1 MSLLFL
7 TTLPGII
14 YLIILRE
21 NLGINFNIE
30 KILLFFIFGLISCFF
45 ILPIEISIFKAFS
58 IKQDQFFLRSLIF
71 SFVEEMFQF
80 LSLILILKFYNNFK
94 IKNIVIAGV
103 TIGVGFLIIENHLY
117 VYEKTIDLGPDIA
130 FLRSITTSFMHFFNS
145 IIMCGLFSIIYLK
158 KKTILTFSSIVILIL
173 VVFNHAIFNYVQ
185 YIDLF
190 ILIIPILIFQFISSI
205 YVVSM
210 IKKYD
215 ANN

>member
-130 FLRSITTSFMHFFNS
+130 FLRSITTSFM
-145 IIMCGLFSIIYLK
+145 
-158 KKTILTFSSIVILIL
+158 
-173 VVFNHAIFNYVQ
+173 
-185 YIDLF
+185 
-190 ILIIPILIFQFISSI
+190 
-205 YVVSM
+205 
-210 IKKYD
+210 
-215 ANN
+215 